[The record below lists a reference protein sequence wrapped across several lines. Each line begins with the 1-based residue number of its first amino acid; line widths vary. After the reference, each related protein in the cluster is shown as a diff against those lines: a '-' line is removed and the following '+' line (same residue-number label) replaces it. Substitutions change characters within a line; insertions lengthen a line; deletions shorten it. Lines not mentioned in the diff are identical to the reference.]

1 MADDLK
7 PQTLAVPKVA
17 ALRDEALGAGAE
29 HRIQMERTASQDIR
43 EQQEDLKEAA
53 EHSLTVIIE
62 LDLEGKIRHISE
74 SWEEIIGTD
83 PKEVLGKPMDS
94 LLLGNNAL
102 FAGAQELIK
111 KDDTR
116 SQIIRF
122 VMNLGPKSHLR
133 RRLSRPLDLEGE
145 VAEVDEQTLQSPQ
158 EEEEQTINLE
168 AQGIMCY
175 DRSTGEESHVS
186 ATFMHFPWVKL
197 IGADYVDDPAFGR
210 ARSDD

>member
-1 MADDLK
+1 MPAMADDTK
-7 PQTLAVPKVA
+7 PQTLAVPQVA
-17 ALRDEALGAGAE
+17 ALRDEATGAGAQ

-43 EQQEDLKEAA
+43 EEREDLKEAA

-62 LDLEGKIRHISE
+62 LDLEGKIRHVSE

-83 PKEVLGKPMDS
+83 PKEVLGKSMDS
-94 LLLGNNAL
+94 LLLGDSEL

-122 VMNLGPKSHLR
+122 VMALGPKSHLR
-133 RRLSRPLDLEGE
+133 RRRSRPLELEGE
-145 VAEVDEQTLQSPQ
+145 ATELDEQSLQSPQGEDEQTL
-158 EEEEQTINLE
+158 NLE

-175 DRSTGEESHVS
+175 NRATGEESHVS
-186 ATFMHFPWVKL
+186 APSMYSRV
-197 IGADYVDDPAFGR
+197 R
-210 ARSDD
+210 N